1 MPRHRHLEDEE
12 FDEALTPR
20 DRAHMNLQMR
30 RHFQNSIMAMVVI
43 AAFLVVVW
51 GLSGAGYFWPGWII
65 AAFAVLTILRYV
77 RHRRG
82 PITEDEI
89 SKETDRMTSGR

>member
-1 MPRHRHLEDEE
+1 MPHRHREDEE
-12 FDEALTPR
+12 FEEALTPR
-20 DRAHMNLQMR
+20 DQALKNVRMR
-30 RHFQNSIMAMVVI
+30 RHFQNSIMTMVVI

-51 GLSGAGYFWPGWII
+51 AVSGAGYFWPGWII
-65 AAFAVLTILRYV
+65 AAFAVLMVLRYV

-89 SKETDRMTSGR
+89 SKETDRMKSER